1 MELER
6 KEATET
12 DSTPRL
18 SGELQLP
25 ASDDISEKQGRVC
38 EEELSRRNNSQQ
50 MTARRTEFLLQVSE
64 QLPSD
69 GCRPTAGGM
78 TWRYNVFR
86 STYVQH
92 TFRTISFNTV
102 FPSRQASASAAPTA
116 GCR

>member
-38 EEELSRRNNSQQ
+38 EEEQL
-50 MTARRTEFLLQVSE
+50 TASDSPEDGVFATSE
-64 QLPSD
+64 
-69 GCRPTAGGM
+69 
-78 TWRYNVFR
+78 
-86 STYVQH
+86 
-92 TFRTISFNTV
+92 
-102 FPSRQASASAAPTA
+102 
-116 GCR
+116 